1 METDDPPKR
10 VVEVKNMK
18 KVTVKDLTLEEK
30 VSLLTGKDIWRL
42 HTFSGKLPEV
52 FVADGPHGLR
62 MVSREN
68 AGNWGGEVY
77 KTTAMPNV
85 VNVANTWN
93 PACAYET
100 GKVIADEC
108 IEHDADV
115 LLAPGVNI
123 KRSPLC
129 GRNFEYFSE
138 DPYLAGVMG
147 VEYVKGV
154 QDKGVGT
161 SLKHY
166 ALNNSEND
174 RSSMTAEADERTM
187 REIYLRPFELILQE
201 TKPTTVMCSYNKV
214 NGIHTSENRYLL
226 KDILR
231 DIFGFDGIVISDWG
245 ACHNRW
251 KSVKAALDLC
261 MPVKEDADAQVM
273 TALKNGW
280 ISEADVDYCVEN
292 LLNFI
297 YRIQDM
303 KPLRKLEFTEEQ
315 RLEKATAIAT
325 ESMVLLQNENS
336 ALPLKKIPTLLLGR
350 MAEFPAAC
358 GGGSSE
364 VSSCHTHPHL
374 KDLLAEKLGVEV
386 TFRSATEPHFNGLT
400 AARECMDL
408 AARFDQVVVVVGE
421 DTSLVCEGMNRTDI
435 KLHPKHL
442 QLIDNVTRVCDN
454 VIVVIEAGS
463 AVDTSEFQDK
473 VNAILYAGYAGDA
486 VNYALSDLLTGAAT
500 PSGKLS
506 ETFPY
511 EKDDFCPD
519 INFTPC
525 GVDRYVEGIFV
536 GYRGA
541 DAMDADVLYPF
552 GHGLSYVNFRY
563 ENLQAEKK
571 GETDYVISY
580 DIYNEGDMDAAEVS
594 QVYVGQAAARVARPV
609 KELKAFS
616 KDVIPARGKKHV
628 SVTLDKSAFAYYNVC
643 LKDWHV
649 ENGAFTVYVGASS
662 RDIRLKKKLIVALPD
677 ETQFT

>member
-1 METDDPPKR
+1 
-10 VVEVKNMK
+10 MK
-18 KVTVKDLTLEEK
+18 KLTVKDLSLEEK
-30 VSLLTGKDIWRL
+30 IHLLTGKDVWRL

-52 FVADGPHGLR
+52 FVADGPNGLR

-68 AGNWGGEVY
+68 ADNWGGEVY

-93 PACAYET
+93 PALAYEN

-147 VEYVKGV
+147 AEYIKGV
-154 QDKGVGT
+154 QDKGIGT

-166 ALNNSEND
+166 AVNSSEND
-174 RSSMTAEADERTM
+174 RLCMNAEVDERAL
-187 REIYLRPFELILQE
+187 REIYLRPFEIVLQE

-214 NGIHTSENRYLL
+214 NGIHASENRYLL

-251 KSVKAALDLC
+251 KSLKATLDLC
-261 MPVKEDADAQVM
+261 MPVKEDAFAQVK
-273 TALKNGW
+273 TALENGW
-280 ISEADVDYCVEN
+280 VSEEDVDFCVEN

-297 YRIQDM
+297 YRIQEM
-303 KPLRKLEFTEEQ
+303 KPMRKLEFTEEQ
-315 RLEKATAIAT
+315 RLEKAKAIAT
-325 ESMVLLQNENS
+325 ESMVLLQNENC

-350 MAEFPAAC
+350 MAEFPATC

-364 VSSCHTHPHL
+364 VSSCHKHPHL

-386 TFRSATEPHFNGLT
+386 TFRSAYEAHLNGLSS
-400 AARECMDL
+400 ARECMDL
-408 AARFDQVVVVVGE
+408 AARYDQVVVVVGE

-463 AVDTSEFQDK
+463 AVDTSAFQDK

-486 VNYALSDLLTGAAT
+486 VNYALSDLLTGAAA

-511 EKDDFCPD
+511 EKDDLCPD
-519 INFTPC
+519 VNFTPG
-525 GVDRYVEGIFV
+525 GVDSYGEGVFV

-541 DAMDADVLYPF
+541 EDMGVDVLYPF
-552 GHGLSYVNFRY
+552 GHGLSYVDFRY
-563 ENLQAEKK
+563 ENLQVEKK

-580 DIYNEGDMDAAEVS
+580 DIYNEGAVDAAEVS

-616 KDVIPARGKKHV
+616 KDVIPARSKKHV
-628 SVTLDKSAFAYYNVC
+628 SVTLDHSAFAYYNVC
-643 LKDWHV
+643 IKDWHV
-649 ENGAFTVYVGASS
+649 ENGTFTVYVGASS
-662 RDIRLKKKLIVALPD
+662 QDIRLTQKIIVTLPD